1 LTDKA
6 EAYFAHGVKS
16 CWLVLLPLANIHVF
30 SAPGE
35 YEVYQ
40 GHQTLQDRVLN
51 ISLPLQAVFEI

>member
-40 GHQTLQDRVLN
+40 GHETLQDRVLN